1 MKYVEI
7 KILFHLILIKKFLI
21 YYLLSLAYQS
31 YLVAIYGLQE
41 PTTYSEATK
50 DQKWVEEM
58 KSEIQALE
66 DNKSWS
72 VTDLPAGKK
81 AIGCGWIYKI

>member
-7 KILFHLILIKKFLI
+7 KILFHLILIKKFLK
-21 YYLLSLAYQS
+21 YDHLSLAYQS
-31 YLVAIYGLQE
+31 YLVSIYGLQE

-50 DQKWVEEM
+50 DQKWVEAM